1 MRQIKRGH
9 YEKDEFQ
16 TIMNKSIRYIVRH
29 RETSMFVAVVVLIGI
44 FLLVFMTSGRE
55 SQNPEADMLYT
66 QSMGLATMGRFQE
79 AEQTLLELTSKYSD
93 TRAGKIGYYYLGA
106 IYYNTGRFDQA
117 LVHFEKFLSLQKKD
131 YLLVPSALYGAA
143 CSSEGLKDY
152 EAALGYY
159 EKVIADKESPFYAMG
174 MLAFGRVT
182 GLLGDK
188 AKAREI
194 LNKLLEQEPSQE
206 IATDARFYIG
216 YFND

>member
-1 MRQIKRGH
+1 MKQIKRGH

-16 TIMNKSIRYIVRH
+16 TIMSKVIRYIVRH
-29 RETSMFVAVVVLIGI
+29 RETSMFMAAVILIGVV
-44 FLLVFMTSGRE
+44 LLVFLTSGRE
-55 SQNPEADMLYT
+55 RQDPEADMLYT

-79 AEQTLLELTSKYSD
+79 AEQTLLELTSQYSD
-93 TRAGKIGYYYLGA
+93 TRAGKVGYYYLGA

-131 YLLVPSALYGAA
+131 YLLVPSAMYGAA
-143 CSSEGLKDY
+143 CSAEGLKDY
-152 EAALGYY
+152 QAALGYY
-159 EKVIADKESPFYAMG
+159 EKVTHDKESPFYSMG
-174 MLAFGRVT
+174 MLAYGRVT

-194 LNKLLEQEPSQE
+194 LNELLGQEPSQE

-216 YFND
+216 YFNE

>member
-16 TIMNKSIRYIVRH
+16 SVMNKVIRYIVRH
-29 RETSMFVAVVVLIGI
+29 RETSMFVAAVVLIGI
-44 FLLVFMTSGRE
+44 FLIVFLTSGRE
-55 SQNPEADMLYT
+55 KSTPEADMLYT

-79 AEQTLLELTSKYSD
+79 AEKTLLELTSNYSD
-93 TRAGKIGYYYLGA
+93 TRAGRIGYYYLGA

-117 LVHFEKFLSLQKKD
+117 LSHFEKFLGLQRKD

-143 CSSEGLKDY
+143 CSAEGMKDY
-152 EAALGYY
+152 ATALGYY
-159 EKVIADKESPFYAMG
+159 EKVIADKESPFYSMG
-174 MLAFGRVT
+174 MLAYGRIT

-188 AKAREI
+188 TKARKI
-194 LNKLLEQEPSQE
+194 LNELLEQEPSQE

-216 YFND
+216 FFSD

>member
-79 AEQTLLELTSKYSD
+79 AEQTLLDLTSKYSD

-143 CSSEGLKDY
+143 CSAEGLKDY

-159 EKVIADKESPFYAMG
+159 EKVIADKESPFYSMG

-182 GLLGDK
+182 GLLGDA